1 MMADTTQ
8 ALRTDTDENSSL
20 NEFNVMLDIRHYL
33 DRNGR
38 NPFLDWLRDLRD
50 PIGKVAIIRRLNR
63 LEQGNF
69 GDFKVLQNG
78 VCELRI
84 DTGPGYRIYFARS
97 GKTVVLLLCAGTKRS
112 QDHDIER
119 ATLYWLDWASRHH

>member
-1 MMADTTQ
+1 
-8 ALRTDTDENSSL
+8 
-20 NEFNVMLDIRHYL
+20 MLEVRHYL
-33 DRNGR
+33 DLSGR

-50 PIGKVAIIRRLNR
+50 PVGKVAIIRRLNR

-69 GDFKVLQNG
+69 GDFKVLQKG
-78 VCELRI
+78 VYELRI

-97 GKTVVLLLCAGTKRS
+97 GKTVVLLLCAGMKRT

-119 ATLYWLDWASRHH
+119 ATSYWLDWASRQN

>member
-1 MMADTTQ
+1 MADTTQ

-119 ATLYWLDWASRHH
+119 ATLYWLDWASCHH

>member
-1 MMADTTQ
+1 
-8 ALRTDTDENSSL
+8 
-20 NEFNVMLDIRHYL
+20 MLDIRHYV

-69 GDFKVLQNG
+69 GDFKILQQG

-97 GKTVVLLLCAGTKRS
+97 GKTVVLLLCAGMKRG
-112 QDHDIER
+112 QGQDIER
-119 ATLYWLDWASRHH
+119 ATSYWLDWTSRHH

>member
-1 MMADTTQ
+1 
-8 ALRTDTDENSSL
+8 
-20 NEFNVMLDIRHYL
+20 MLEVRHYL
-33 DRNGR
+33 DRTGR

-69 GDFKVLQNG
+69 GDAKILQQG
-78 VCELRI
+78 VGELRI

-97 GKTVVLLLCAGTKRS
+97 GKTVVLLLCGGSKRS
-112 QDHDIER
+112 QERDIER
-119 ATLYWLDWASRHH
+119 ATSFWLDWASRHH